1 MKTLSPLRPFVWLLL
16 PALWLACATPAP
28 APAPSS
34 ALTAELAPAQ
44 AAPPPAPTPPE
55 LRLPKNARPVRY
67 AVELTVVPTQDTFQ
81 GKIDIDLEVT
91 TATPVLW
98 LNATELKISSAQ
110 LTQGGN
116 TMAARVVP
124 GGADFAGFLFE
135 RPVEPGQARLSISYE
150 GVNDKE
156 RTQGLYSEKEKEAWY
171 AYTVFQPVD
180 ARRVFPCFDEPE
192 YKVPWRLSLRVRAGD
207 VALANSAVESPGT
220 PLADGMKV
228 VTFAETKPLPS
239 YLIAF
244 VVGPFDV
251 VDAGTFGR
259 GKTPLRF
266 IVPQGR
272 RDELGY
278 ALKVTP
284 RLVTALEDYFDMA
297 YPFGKLDVA
306 VVPRYRG
313 TLEHPGLVAI
323 GQPLALIPPKEET
336 LQRQKWYSSITIHEL
351 AHYWFGD
358 YVTMAWWD
366 DLWLNES
373 SATWIEAKLLH
384 KLEPSWKEPEE
395 RLWEHLQAL
404 GTDALGSSHPIRQP
418 ITTRTDFESAF
429 DNTITYFK
437 GAAVL
442 GMFEHWLGEEAFQR
456 GIRRFVRNHAWGTAT
471 AADLLAALSAES
483 GRDVATAMST
493 FLDQAGAPLVSVE
506 LECTQG
512 KPPRLKLS
520 QSRFA
525 MSPPPG
531 GASFAEKWHIPL
543 CVRYGGAGPQ
553 GRACTLLTES
563 TGELVL
569 SEAKQ
574 CPTWVAANEDARGYY
589 RVSYSEPLRKTL
601 VKADFKPL
609 TTRERGAML
618 ADLRAFA
625 NAGRFPVG
633 EALAL
638 APRLMKAQDRASL
651 EAGLSMFNLVRPDA
665 LPEEW
670 LPYYERLLRKE
681 VVPQARK
688 LGWRSRPGED
698 EDAHRLRQMLVSTA
712 ARWGRDPTLLAEAR
726 ELAKAWLADPT
737 AVHPDIV
744 RAVLAS
750 AASAA
755 SAGDRTLF
763 DALMNRV
770 RQETQ
775 PEKRQLLLWVLGSF
789 QDPQLVREALGL
801 VLDGTFP
808 IRDGL
813 GLLSNSMSGRQT
825 RATAYA
831 FVKENFDTLLQRLGA
846 LEASQ
851 LFFMPTFFCDK
862 ASRDDA
868 QAFFSPRATQVDG
881 APLVLKR
888 SLERVDLCI
897 SIWER
902 NQADITAFLKRY

>member
-1 MKTLSPLRPFVWLLL
+1 MKTPSALQPFVWFLI

-34 ALTAELAPAQ
+34 ALTAELAPAP
-44 AAPPPAPTPPE
+44 ATPPPAPPTPPE
-55 LRLPKNARPVRY
+55 LRLPKHARPVRY
-67 AVELTVVPTQDTFQ
+67 AAELTVIPTQETFQ

-91 TATPVLW
+91 TATSLLW

-110 LTQGGN
+110 LTQAGS

-124 GGADFAGFLFE
+124 GGADFAGFAFE
-135 RPVEPGQARLSISYE
+135 RPVQPGQARLSVSYE
-150 GVNDKE
+150 GIIDKE
-156 RTQGLYSEKEKEAWY
+156 RTQGLYREKEKDAWY

-192 YKVPWRLSLRVRAGD
+192 YKVPWRLSLRVRAED
-207 VALANSAVESPGT
+207 VALANSAVESQGA

-251 VDAGTFGR
+251 VDGGTFGR
-259 GKTPLRF
+259 GRTPLRF

-272 RDELGY
+272 REELGY

-323 GQPLALIPPKEET
+323 GQPLALIPAKEET
-336 LQRQKWYSSITIHEL
+336 RQRQQWYASITIHEL

-404 GTDALGSSHPIRQP
+404 STDALASSHPIRQP

-442 GMFEHWLGEEAFQR
+442 GMFEHWLGEETFQR
-456 GIRRFVRNHAWGTAT
+456 GIRRFMREHAWGTAT
-471 AADLLAALSAES
+471 AADLLSALSAES
-483 GRDVATAMST
+483 GRDVATALST

-506 LECTQG
+506 LECAQG

-520 QSRFA
+520 QSRFF
-525 MSPPPG
+525 MSPPRG
-531 GASFAEKWHIPL
+531 GAGSAERWHIPI
-543 CVRYGGAGPQ
+543 CVRYGGARPQ
-553 GRACTLLTES
+553 GRACTLLTEAS
-563 TGELVL
+563 GELVL
-569 SEAKQ
+569 SEAKA
-574 CPTWVAANEDARGYY
+574 CPAWIAANEEALGYY
-589 RVSYSEPLRKTL
+589 RVSYSEPLRKAL

-618 ADLRAFA
+618 ADLRTFA

-638 APRLMKAQDRASL
+638 APRLMKARDRASL
-651 EAGLSMFNLVRPDA
+651 EAGLAMFNLVRPDA
-665 LPEEW
+665 LPDEW
-670 LPYYERLLRKE
+670 LPHYERLLRKE
-681 VVPQARK
+681 VVPHAHA
-688 LGWRSRPGED
+688 LGWRPRPGED
-698 EDAHRLRQMLVSTA
+698 DDTQKLRQMLVGVS
-712 ARWGRDPTLLAEAR
+712 ARWGRDPKLLAEAR
-726 ELAKAWLADPT
+726 ELAKAWLADPS
-737 AVHPDIV
+737 AVHPDLLYG
-744 RAVLAS
+744 VL
-750 AASAA
+750 ASAA
-755 SAGDRTLF
+755 SAGDRALF
-763 DALMNRV
+763 DALMGRL
-770 RQETQ
+770 REEAQ
-775 PEKRQLLLWVLGSF
+775 PQKRQLLLGVLGSF
-789 QDPQLVREALGL
+789 RDPQLVREALGL
-801 VLDGTFP
+801 VLDGAFP
-808 IRDGL
+808 VRDGW
-813 GLLSNSMSGRQT
+813 GLLVSAISGRQT

-831 FVKENFDTLLQRLGA
+831 FVKENFDTLLERLSA
-846 LEASQ
+846 QEAST
-851 LFFMPTFFCDK
+851 LFIVPGFFCDK
-862 ASRDDA
+862 ASRADA
-868 QAFFSPRATQVDG
+868 QAFFAPRAGTVDG
-881 APLVLKR
+881 APLVLAR
-888 SLERVDLCI
+888 SLERVELCI
-897 SIWER
+897 AVWER